1 MLQRYYCSASPFLAC
16 HIPLQGPDNPT
27 LVLALISRPFYPGK
41 GLFSTDRERWGENER
56 WKNRRVRWRS
66 AIGREEGVVLFF
78 LPHQFNCSDS
88 STMSLYTLGFQ
99 LWSGKGGHKKRDR
112 GMDRKK
118 ERGSAAV
125 SFQTKWAQTSSS
137 LAKKAQNW
145 PDLNLVE
152 ANEQTDW
159 IYNYK
164 IPHFSI
170 VTLMVCI

>member
-1 MLQRYYCSASPFLAC
+1 
-16 HIPLQGPDNPT
+16 
-27 LVLALISRPFYPGK
+27 
-41 GLFSTDRERWGENER
+41 
-56 WKNRRVRWRS
+56 
-66 AIGREEGVVLFF
+66 
-78 LPHQFNCSDS
+78 
-88 STMSLYTLGFQ
+88 
-99 LWSGKGGHKKRDR
+99 
-112 GMDRKK
+112 MDRKK
-118 ERGSAAV
+118 ERGRAAV

-159 IYNYK
+159 IYNYQ